1 MRKKRPNSIG
11 IIKDRKGGWQKTRIS
26 LQAIV
31 GWAGPSWSVMDAA
44 VTNDLAGFRC

>member
-1 MRKKRPNSIG
+1 MRTKTLSLIG
-11 IIKDRKGGWQKTRIS
+11 MEKETEIS

-31 GWAGPSWSVMDAA
+31 FWAGPSWSVMDAA

>member
-1 MRKKRPNSIG
+1 MCEGKYLIG
-11 IIKDRKGGWQKTRIS
+11 IEKETQIS
-26 LQAIV
+26 LQVIV